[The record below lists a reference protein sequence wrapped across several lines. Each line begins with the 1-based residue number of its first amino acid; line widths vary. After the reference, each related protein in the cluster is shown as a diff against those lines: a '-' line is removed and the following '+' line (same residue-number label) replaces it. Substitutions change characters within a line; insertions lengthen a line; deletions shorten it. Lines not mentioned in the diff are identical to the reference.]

1 MHTLVPAL
9 YDTRTLS
16 VFIFMRSEQ
25 RRPSP
30 EQATGIFRKEF
41 EHHRAL
47 QERAVDHVLSDMH
60 RQNSISWQNALLP
73 THVHGKKCVAGCMDD
88 GLKAHLQA
96 PPGIDITRGVSL
108 SNSILNT
115 AAQMI
120 KIGANEI
127 RSHRFCGA
135 AGLAYKKLQENGQL
149 PEGIYDSDTFA
160 RWYGDA
166 VADQAGIEHEFVYH
180 LDRPD
185 DYHPARA
192 LVIPPK
198 GMGVSA
204 ALPHGLSAFVLSRE
218 RFDPQNI
225 LLADNIARGQHGA
238 LHGSTDPFNVM
249 LIVDRQPHGEDLARD
264 LKSYVSGRN
273 IYVHTITI

>member
-1 MHTLVPAL
+1 MG
-9 YDTRTLS
+9 
-16 VFIFMRSEQ
+16 SEQQ

-108 SNSILNT
+108 GDSIVRT

-120 KIGANEI
+120 KVGATKI
-127 RSHRFCGA
+127 RSHRVCGA
-135 AGLAYKKLQENGQL
+135 AKLAYNELLKRGQL
-149 PEGIYDSDTFA
+149 PMGIYDPDMFA

-166 VADQAGIEHEFVYH
+166 VASEADIEHEFVSY

-192 LVIPPK
+192 LVIPPR

-225 LLADNIARGQHGA
+225 FLADNIARSQHGA
-238 LHGSTDPFNVM
+238 LHESADPFNVM
-249 LIVDRQPHGEDLARD
+249 LLDDRQPHGEDLARD